1 VKEYEILSRI
11 SLTNGVKQV
20 YNNSITAEL
29 DIQIFIEVKK
39 MTKVPYEVYTEEVDT
54 LSVLSPDG
62 KIVNK
67 DLLPELSDDQLKE
80 IMYRMVFTRTWD
92 DRAVNLGRQGRLG
105 FYAPV
110 SGQEATMV
118 GSEFALEKDDFI
130 CPGYRD
136 MPQIVWHGLPLYQA
150 FLYSRGH
157 QHGGQIPEGV
167 NVLMPQI
174 IIGAQILHAM
184 GIAMGYKLKKQK
196 QVVITYTGD
205 GGSSEGDF
213 YEGLNYAGVYKL
225 PVIFFVQN
233 NGYAI
238 TTPFSKQTA
247 ALSIAHKAVAA
258 GIKGVKVDGM
268 DVLAVIKAVQDAAE
282 RGRNGEGAT
291 LIEAVTYRFR
301 PHSLS
306 DDATKYRT
314 KEEEGE
320 WNEKDPIARLA
331 KYLEAKG
338 LWTEED
344 TARVK
349 EEAKAKVNEQIK
361 KAEQTEKMT
370 VPGLIDSMFEQTPKH
385 LEEQKADFQ

>member
-1 VKEYEILSRI
+1 MSKG
-11 SLTNGVKQV
+11 SLDAPAKP
-20 YNNSITAEL
+20 
-29 DIQIFIEVKK
+29 IQAHAHEVRSEDV
-39 MTKVPYEVYTEEVDT
+39 VP
-54 LSVLSPDG
+54 LQVLSPEG
-62 KIVNK
+62 EIVNPERLP
-67 DLLPELSDDQLKE
+67 DLTDDQLKE

-118 GSEFALEKDDFI
+118 GSEYALEKTDFI

-136 MPQIVWHGLPLYQA
+136 MPQLVWHGLPLYQA

-174 IIGAQILHAM
+174 IIGAQILHAT
-184 GIAMGYKLKKQK
+184 GIAMGFKLKNEKR
-196 QVVITYTGD
+196 VVIAYTGD

-213 YEGLNYAGVYKL
+213 YEGLNFAGVYKL
-225 PVIFFVQN
+225 PAIYFVQN
-233 NGYAI
+233 NRYAI
-238 TTPFSKQTA
+238 TTPYSKQTA
-247 ALSIAHKAVAA
+247 AQSIAHKALAA
-258 GIKGVKVDGM
+258 GIRGVQVDGM
-268 DVLAVIKAVQDAAE
+268 DVLAVISAVKEAAE
-282 RGRNGEGAT
+282 IARNGGGAT
-291 LIEAVTYRFR
+291 LIEGLTYRFR
-301 PHSLS
+301 PHSMS

-314 KEEEGE
+314 KEEEAE
-320 WNEKDPIARLA
+320 WALKDPIVRFG

-338 LWTEED
+338 LWSEED

-349 EEAKAKVNEQIK
+349 EEAKAAVAEHIK

-370 VPGLIDSMFEQTPKH
+370 VAGLIDSMFEQTPPD
-385 LEEQKADFQ
+385 LERQKADFQ

>member
-1 VKEYEILSRI
+1 MS
-11 SLTNGVKQV
+11 
-20 YNNSITAEL
+20 
-29 DIQIFIEVKK
+29 
-39 MTKVPYEVYTEEVDT
+39 KVPYEVYTEEVEA

-62 KIVNK
+62 EIINEDKMPK
-67 DLLPELSDDQLKE
+67 LTDDQLKE
-80 IMYRMVFTRTWD
+80 VMYRMVFTRTWD

-118 GSEFALEKDDFI
+118 GSEFALDKEDFV

-157 QHGGQIPEGV
+157 QQGGNIPEGV

-196 QVVITYTGD
+196 QVAITYTGD

-213 YEGLNYAGVYKL
+213 YEGLNYAGRFKL

-238 TTPFSKQTA
+238 TTPFAKQTA
-247 ALSIAHKAVAA
+247 ALSIAHKAIAA
-258 GIKGVKVDGM
+258 GIRGVKIDGM
-268 DVLAVIKAVQDAAE
+268 DVLAVISAVQEAAE
-282 RGRNGEGAT
+282 KARNGEGAT
-291 LIEAVTYRFR
+291 LIEALTYRFR

-314 KEEEGE
+314 KDEEGE
-320 WNEKDPIARLA
+320 WNAKDPIVRFA
-331 KYLEAKG
+331 KYLEKKG

-349 EEAKAKVNEQIK
+349 DEAKATVNEQIK

-370 VPGLIDSMFEQTPKH
+370 VSGLIDSMFEHTPKH

>member
-1 VKEYEILSRI
+1 M
-11 SLTNGVKQV
+11 

-118 GSEFALEKDDFI
+118 GSEFALEKDDFV

-268 DVLAVIKAVQDAAE
+268 DVLAVIKAVRDAAE

-306 DDATKYRT
+306 DDASKYRT

-331 KYLEAKG
+331 KYLEQKG

-349 EEAKAKVNEQIK
+349 DEAKAKVNEQIK

>member
-1 VKEYEILSRI
+1 M
-11 SLTNGVKQV
+11 TNGVKQV

-62 KIVNK
+62 EIVNQ

-118 GSEFALEKDDFI
+118 GSEFAIEKDDFI

-213 YEGLNYAGVYKL
+213 YEGLNFAGVYKL

-258 GIKGVKVDGM
+258 GIKGVRIDGM
-268 DVLAVIKAVQDAAE
+268 DVFAVIKAVRDAAE
-282 RGRNGEGAT
+282 RARNGEGAT

-320 WNEKDPIARLA
+320 WSEKDPIARLA
-331 KYLEAKG
+331 KYLEKKG

-370 VPGLIDSMFEQTPKH
+370 VPGLIDSMFEHTPKH